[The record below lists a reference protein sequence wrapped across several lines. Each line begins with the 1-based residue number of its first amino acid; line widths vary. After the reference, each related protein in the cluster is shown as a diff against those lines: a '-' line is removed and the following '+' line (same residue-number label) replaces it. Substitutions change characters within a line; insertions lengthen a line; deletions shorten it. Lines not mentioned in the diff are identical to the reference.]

1 MLDILHVLVYIKPK
15 LSKQTLEQNASLQRS
30 ASVCEWLRQASMYYK
45 YTSSTTVIHFLLQC
59 LGNKYFYIVL
69 MNVLISPSYLS
80 CNTLKH

>member
-30 ASVCEWLRQASMYYK
+30 ASVCEWLRQASMYYE

-69 MNVLISPSYLS
+69 MNILISPSYLS